1 MLGARRVES
10 ARREGRGGG
19 DVVIVR
25 VFVFVV
31 VVVGGEAE

>member
-1 MLGARRVES
+1 MGARRVES

-25 VFVFVV
+25 VFVFVFV
-31 VVVGGEAE
+31 FVGGVEAG